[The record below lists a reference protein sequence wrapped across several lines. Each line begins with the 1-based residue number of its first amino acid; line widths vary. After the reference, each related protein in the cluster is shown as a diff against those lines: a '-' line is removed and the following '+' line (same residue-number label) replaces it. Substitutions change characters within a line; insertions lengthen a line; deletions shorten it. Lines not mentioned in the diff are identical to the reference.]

1 MRPSVEYPFH
11 SLEDYLTSK
20 RLDVDGVLDDGWGA
34 HFPVKGRE
42 IEAVIVFVDIA
53 AFSRRTY
60 DLTPIE
66 TLIFI
71 NNFFAWISAEGLRG
85 RPGIVDKYI
94 GDEIMVIFSTEFG
107 SKDPFHDALVSARWI
122 AESDVL
128 AFCPHIGLAHGRV
141 CVGYVGTPLRYN
153 CSVFGR
159 PVATASRCCAVRSDT
174 HCSSIVLPAET
185 WKGRN
190 LDDYFKPTKRDHPTE
205 GMIETPHDWKV
216 DPPRMVSV
224 KNMPDLEI
232 VKIVSDLMHW
242 PSLPAEGRAK
252 LAFEGLKK
260 EGSFHPY
267 RYGYEQ
273 ESKD

>member
-20 RLDVDGVLDDGWGA
+20 RLDVDGLLDDGWGA

-107 SKDPFHDALVSARWI
+107 SKDPFHDALVSARCI
-122 AESDVL
+122 AENDVL
-128 AFCPHIGLAHGRV
+128 AFCPHIGLAQGRV
-141 CVGYVGTPLRYN
+141 CVGYVGTPLRYS

-159 PVATASRCCAVRSDT
+159 PVATAARCCAVRSDA
-174 HCSSIVLPAET
+174 HCSSIVLPAEI

-190 LDDYFKPTKRDHPTE
+190 LDDYFKPTKEAHPTD
-205 GMIETPHDWKV
+205 GVIETPHHWKAN
-216 DPPRMVSV
+216 PPRIIPV

-232 VKIVSDLMHW
+232 VEIGSDLMHL
-242 PSLPAEGRAK
+242 PSQSAEDRAK
-252 LAFEGLKK
+252 HAFEGLKK
-260 EGSFHPY
+260 EGSFHPM

-273 ESKD
+273 ESKV